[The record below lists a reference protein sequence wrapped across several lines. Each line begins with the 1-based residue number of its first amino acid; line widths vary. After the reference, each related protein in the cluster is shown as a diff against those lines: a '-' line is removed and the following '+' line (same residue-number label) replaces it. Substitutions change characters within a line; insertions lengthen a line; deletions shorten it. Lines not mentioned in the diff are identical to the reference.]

1 MTKTKTRIRT
11 PKGHRTRARIHAFW
25 APGGQRGRRNSRIRS
40 LGIVLGLL
48 IFLLGS
54 ANVYAS
60 SFIGTL
66 PDVKGLDAASFSGDT
81 IITDRNGVQLA
92 DLGDHGDHRQ
102 LVSLKD
108 LSPWLPKATVAIED
122 RNFYTN
128 QGFDMTGIVRS
139 ALANYR
145 SGRVVGGG
153 STITQQLAKQLF
165 LTPEQ
170 SVQRK
175 IKEVLLAYQLSQTYS
190 KNQILELYL
199 NHSYYGQQSYGVSA
213 AARSYYNKDVKALD
227 IAESAMLAGLVA
239 SPSEWDP
246 VAHPETAR
254 TRQLEVL
261 QAMVNNG
268 YIKQADM
275 RAAAAEPLKIF
286 PPTNAFKAPHFVD
299 FVQAELRRLGYRPG
313 QQQLYVTTTL
323 DYGKQQLAET
333 TVLDNLRANAYR
345 DPNGVLDS
353 SLVAL
358 DPHTAQI
365 LAYVGGADYN
375 ARGGHFDYAGVE
387 PRNPGSSYKVF
398 TYTAAINSRK
408 VTMESSIVDGPSPL
422 VMQIPQQKNYEVY
435 NYDRGT
441 HGTMPLREAF
451 ANSLNIPAVK
461 TEVAIGVPTVVQFS
475 RNAGLFPQAPVNGQL
490 ERDAPLAAYGPSLT
504 LGGFPVTMLEE
515 INGVATIADMGVY
528 HDPEAVLTVRDAH
541 GKVLY
546 QTNPDDSKRQAIDP
560 GVCFI
565 TAAIMSYDPN
575 RARIFGAG
583 SVLHLP
589 DRTAA
594 AKTGTADD
602 FKDAVT
608 LGFTPDIAV
617 IVWIGDILGNDFNM
631 GPKADAFYVAA
642 PAWHTFMEGALAGVP
657 DKWYPAPSNVVKG
670 DRPASWFLADAR
682 NVPKLPGDNP
692 SPLPT
697 PSPSVVPPDPLLGPS
712 PLPGPTP
719 TAPPPPAPCPSPNPA
734 GKCK

>member
-1 MTKTKTRIRT
+1 M
-11 PKGHRTRARIHAFW
+11 A
-25 APGGQRGRRNSRIRS
+25 
-40 LGIVLGLL
+40 
-48 IFLLGS
+48 
-54 ANVYAS
+54 
-60 SFIGTL
+60 
-66 PDVKGLDAASFSGDT
+66 
-81 IITDRNGVQLA
+81 
-92 DLGDHGDHRQ
+92 
-102 LVSLKD
+102 
-108 LSPWLPKATVAIED
+108 
-122 RNFYTN
+122 
-128 QGFDMTGIVRS
+128 GIVRS
-139 ALANYR
+139 GLANYR
-145 SGRVVGGG
+145 SGKVVGGG

-170 SVQRK
+170 SLQRK

-190 KNQILELYL
+190 KSQILELYL

-213 AARSYYNKDVKALD
+213 AAKSYYNKDVKGLD
-227 IAESAMLAGLVA
+227 VAESAMLAGLVA

-246 VAHPETAR
+246 VAHPETAKA
-254 TRQLEVL
+254 RQLEVL
-261 QAMVNNG
+261 KAMVNNG
-268 YIKQADM
+268 YLKPAEAD
-275 RAAAAEPLKIF
+275 AAGAEPLQIF
-286 PPTNAFKAPHFVD
+286 PPANTFKAPHFID
-299 FVQAELRRLGYRPG
+299 FVQVELRRLGFRPG

-323 DYGKQQLAET
+323 DYGKQQLAEKT
-333 TVLDNLRANAYR
+333 ILDNLRANAYR
-345 DPNGVLDS
+345 DPSGVLDS

-398 TYTAAINSRK
+398 TYTAALNTRK
-408 VTMESSIVDGPSPL
+408 VTMESTIVDGPSPY
-422 VMQIPQQKNYEVY
+422 VMLIPGQAKYEVF
-435 NYDRGT
+435 NYDHGT
-441 HGTMPLREAF
+441 HGTLPLREAF

-461 TEVAIGVPTVVQFS
+461 TEVTIGVPTVVQFS
-475 RNAGLFPQAPVNGQL
+475 RNAGLFPQAPINGQL
-490 ERDAPLAAYGPSLT
+490 VRDAPLAAYGPSLT

-515 INGVATIADMGVY
+515 ANGIATIADMGVY

-541 GKVLY
+541 GTLLY
-546 QTNPDDSKRQAIDP
+546 QTNPDESRRQAIDP

-575 RARIFGAG
+575 RARIFGTG

-608 LGFTPDIAV
+608 VGFTPDLAV

-657 DKWYPAPSNVVKG
+657 DKWYSPPSNVVKG
-670 DRPASWFLADAR
+670 DKPASWFLADAR
-682 NVPKLPGDNP
+682 DVAKLPGDNP
-692 SPLPT
+692 TALPT
-697 PSPSVVPPDPLLGPS
+697 PSPSVVPVDPVGGPS
-712 PLPGPTP
+712 PYPLPTP
-719 TAPPPPAPCPSPNPA
+719 TGLPSAPPTPTPPPQPSPTPCITPGLPNR
-734 GKCK
+734 CK